1 MRISTN
7 QIYNV
12 ANTSMLDAQSA
23 INKTQQQISTGRE
36 VLTPADD
43 PVAATKIMQLNQVLS
58 EGKQFQKNIDL
69 AENKLSLEEVGLQSI
84 TNLLQR
90 VRELT
95 VAAGNTATLSPAEYN
110 SLAVEIDV
118 RIDEA
123 LGLMNSQTA
132 NGEYVFAGF
141 KGQDKPFVA
150 DGGGGFSYVGDEGQ
164 QKIQVSTGS
173 TIAVSDSG
181 KALFVDVTSSQSRIS
196 TSALSTNTSN
206 PAITIDAGEVFDQ
219 DIYDD
224 FYPQDMLV
232 TFSNGPAFNYTITEP
247 TSGKIIVPA
256 TSYTSGQNIEVNG
269 ARFRMV
275 GTPVNG
281 DGFRIDS
288 SNTQSILSTMAELS
302 KTFKDNDGSAA
313 SKAEMARV
321 VANSLGNFDNAITN
335 VSRVQAEIGARQN
348 TLSSTK
354 GQHMDADI
362 FNQEVLSDL
371 QDVDFSEA
379 ATRLQMQ
386 SFILQAAQQ
395 SFVKVS
401 GLSLFNFLR

>member
-1 MRISTN
+1 MRISTS
-7 QIYNV
+7 QIYSV

-23 INKTQQQISTGRE
+23 INKTQQQISTGRA

-43 PVAATKIMQLNQVLS
+43 PVSATKIMQLNQVLS

-69 AENKLSLEEVGLQSI
+69 AENKLSLEEVSLQSI

-141 KGQDKPFVA
+141 KGQDKPFVG
-150 DGGGGFSYVGDEGQ
+150 DGGGGFVYAGDEGQ
-164 QKIQVSTGS
+164 QRIQVSTGS

-181 KALFVDVTSSQSRIS
+181 KALFVDVVSSQNRIS
-196 TSALSTNTSN
+196 TTVLSTNQSN
-206 PAITIDAGEVFDQ
+206 PAVTIDTGEVFDQ
-219 DIYDD
+219 DLYDD

-232 TFSNGPAFNYTITEP
+232 TFSNGPAFNYTIIEP

-288 SNTQSILSTMAELS
+288 SNTQSILSTLAELS
-302 KTFKDNDGSAA
+302 NTFKATDGSAA
-313 SKAEMARV
+313 SKAEMARI
-321 VANSLGNFDNAITN
+321 VANTLGNMDNAITN
-335 VSRVQAEIGARQN
+335 VSRVTAEIGARQN

-354 GQHMDADI
+354 DQHMDANI